1 MDDSRASHRRAW
13 IGVGVGLALIAGLI
27 VVVSGLLAG
36 YFYWTSPRYSL
47 RQVRNAVA
55 ARDLERFEK
64 YVDIHA
70 VCDSA
75 FDRVVE
81 GTRKPSGKG
90 KTGLDSFGQSLGAG
104 LLAVMKPVIVERVE
118 QEAKRAIEQ
127 GRLVDPH
134 GRTELHIESIQRD
147 GADARVTLT
156 VPGRSFDPPR
166 ARDVR
171 LTVRMADQGTYWRA
185 VAVEAIEAP

>member
-1 MDDSRASHRRAW
+1 MDDSRASHRRTW
-13 IGVGVGLALIAGLI
+13 IGLGVGLALIAGLI

-55 ARDLERFEK
+55 AHDLERFEK

-81 GTRKPSGKG
+81 ETRKPSGKN
-90 KTGLDSFGQSLGAG
+90 KADFGQSLGAG
-104 LLAVMKPVIVERVE
+104 LLAMMKPVIVERVE
-118 QEAKRAIEQ
+118 REAKKAIEQ
-127 GRLVDPH
+127 GRLIDAH
-134 GRTELHIESIQRD
+134 GRTELHIESIRRD
-147 GADARVTLT
+147 GAAALVALT

-171 LTVRMADQGTYWRA
+171 LTVRMADMGLYWRA
-185 VAVEAIEAP
+185 VAVETIDAP